1 MIPWTALHYPNQIF
15 SLLQHS
21 EICPGFQLVFK
32 TSAPTVRYKDN
43 NSKLCSGS
51 KPVILPFIITE
62 ALYKLMEKYLLWL
75 HISKCKWAW
84 KGINQPC
91 QIYELEGSSLDDE
104 MALQV

>member
-1 MIPWTALHYPNQIF
+1 MIPWAALLDPNQIF
-15 SLLQHS
+15 SPLQHS
-21 EICPGFQLVFK
+21 KICPGFQLVFK
-32 TSAPTVRYKDN
+32 ASAPTVRYKDN
-43 NSKLCSGS
+43 GNLCSGN

-91 QIYELEGSSLDDE
+91 QIYEHKCSSSDDE
-104 MALQV
+104 VALQV